1 MKNKNLISIDDLTID
16 EIDEILDL
24 ADKFKRKKKLKF
36 DLSGKTLGLIFQKPS
51 NRTRVSF
58 AVGMYQLRGN
68 SIYLT
73 SEELQLGK
81 REAIKDAA
89 RVLSRY
95 LDIIAARTYSHKTIL
110 ELANEADIPV
120 INALTNLLHPCQALS
135 DIFTIKQLRDNFKDI
150 KLAYVGDGNNVL
162 HSLLLAASKV
172 GLNLSA
178 ATPKGYE
185 PDGNITEKAKENA
198 EISGSTIEIT
208 NNPIE
213 AVNNADFIYTDV
225 WASMHQEDEL
235 DERKNLF
242 KPYQVNAELLSKAKK
257 NCFIMHCLPAKRGI
271 EITDEVLD
279 GPQSVVYDQ
288 AENRLHVQKAIL
300 FLLLKGK

>member
-1 MKNKNLISIDDLTID
+1 MKNKNLISIDDLTVD
-16 EIDEILDL
+16 EINKILDL
-24 ADKFKRKKKLKF
+24 ADKFKRKKKLNF

-58 AVGMYQLRGN
+58 AVGMYQLKGN

-81 REAIKDAA
+81 REAIKDVA

-120 INALTNLLHPCQALS
+120 INALTDLLHPCQALS
-135 DIFTIKQLRDNFKDI
+135 DIFTIKELRDNFKDI

-185 PDGNITEKAKENA
+185 PDGNIVEKAKKNA

-242 KPYQVNAELLSKAKK
+242 KPYQVNTELLSKAKK
-257 NCFIMHCLPAKRGI
+257 NCLIMHCLPAKRGI

-279 GPQSVVYDQ
+279 GPQSIVYDQ

-300 FLLLKGK
+300 FLLLKG

>member
-16 EIDEILDL
+16 EIDKILDL
-24 ADKFKRKKKLKF
+24 ADKFKKKKKLNF

-58 AVGMYQLRGN
+58 MVGMHQLKGN

-81 REAIKDAA
+81 REAIKDVA

-120 INALTNLLHPCQALS
+120 INALTDLLHPCQALS
-135 DIFTIKQLRDNFKDI
+135 DIFTIKELRDNFKDI

-162 HSLLLAASKV
+162 HSLLLAAGKV

-178 ATPKGYE
+178 ATPEGYE
-185 PDGNITEKAKENA
+185 PDGNIVEKAKKNA

-242 KPYQVNAELLSKAKK
+242 KPYQVNAELLSKAKR

-300 FLLLKGK
+300 FLLLKG